1 MIKLEE
7 LSYNGNIVLTIEF
20 DENDKSIVLVDEYKN
35 TVRLGANGISLVS
48 NKDINISAGGNIKMD
63 GLNVTI
69 NAKSSLAVKGAATA
83 ELSASGQTTV
93 KGAIVMIN

>member
-20 DENDKSIVLVDEYKN
+20 DENDKSIVLVDENKN

-63 GLNVTI
+63 GLNVII

>member
-20 DENDKSIVLVDEYKN
+20 DENDKSIVLVDENKN

-63 GLNVTI
+63 GLNVII

-83 ELSASGQTTV
+83 ELSASGQATV

>member
-20 DENDKSIVLVDEYKN
+20 DENDKSIVLVDEHKN
-35 TVRLGANGISLVS
+35 TIRLGANGISLVS
-48 NKDINISAGGNIKMD
+48 NKDISISAGGNIKID
-63 GLNVTI
+63 GLNVAI
-69 NAKSSLAVKGAATA
+69 NAKSSLAAKGAATA

>member
-63 GLNVTI
+63 GLNVII